1 MNRDLSKANFIA
13 TRSALAELDLLSTK
27 TTTTKQDETRIRFL
41 LAKVAA
47 LRSGYDVDELNRAD
61 LLAATPDAPYGDPD
75 AERRRIAS
83 DFARADHAVP
93 GDALSTLPGTNRHDA
108 RKQTRTISCGRSSG
122 AGKEHVPLGCE
133 EGRNR
138 KLSGNAS

>member
-75 AERRRIAS
+75 AEYRRTLAGS
-83 DFARADHAVP
+83 GLFDTSHAAKLELTGP
-93 GDALSTLPGTNRHDA
+93 DAPMFPSAEPAPTP
-108 RKQTRTISCGRSSG
+108 
-122 AGKEHVPLGCE
+122 PP
-133 EGRNR
+133 R
-138 KLSGNAS
+138 KLLGAVGSPATPSWK